1 MQAIDYVESGHSFEV
16 MSRLILLVAALALV
30 VAACGGSDDNRVA
43 TLDDSTT
50 TTAANQDAVA
60 GDEARLM
67 GFSQCMRDNGVPDF
81 PDPIV
86 TDDGAVDF
94 AGGFDQLDDFDQDDL
109 ESGFEACVDHLQGLS
124 FAPGGANFD
133 LTGIQDTLL
142 EFAVCMRDNGFDMP
156 DPDFSNFDL
165 GSGVGPFGE
174 IDPTDP
180 GFEEAFEVCEPIF
193 ADLPFGG

>member
-1 MQAIDYVESGHSFEV
+1 MR
-16 MSRLILLVAALALV
+16 RLILLLAALALIT
-30 VAACGGSDDNRVA
+30 AACGGP
-43 TLDDSTT
+43 DDSGVASLQDETT
-50 TTAANQDAVA
+50 TTLAGQDAIA

-67 GFSQCMRDNGVPDF
+67 GFSQCMRDNGVPGF

-86 TDDGAVDF
+86 TEDGAVDF
-94 AGGFDQLDDFDQDDL
+94 AGGFEQLEEFDQDDM
-109 ESGFEACVDHLQGLS
+109 EAAFEACIDHLEGLS

-142 EFAVCMRDNGFDMP
+142 EFSQCMRDNGFDMP

-180 GFEEAFEVCEPIF
+180 RFEAAFEVCEPIF